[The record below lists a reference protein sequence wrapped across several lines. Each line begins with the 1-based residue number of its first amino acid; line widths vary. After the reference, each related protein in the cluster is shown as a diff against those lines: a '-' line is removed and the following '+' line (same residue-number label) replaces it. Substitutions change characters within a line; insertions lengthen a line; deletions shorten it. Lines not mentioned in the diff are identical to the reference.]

1 MDRISRRQAMR
12 VSVAVAASGAALLA
26 GKADA
31 VDLLDLKGSDHLP
44 DVLTVDYT
52 FRDYEVV
59 DYGYYSLDSMPRIRL
74 RGPRFDPRTANPGSF
89 FTAFGSAHTMGVFS
103 PVTYP
108 ELLAE
113 QLHMPAWNVGVGGV
127 SAHFY
132 NSYPQFAD
140 YANRGRFAIVQ
151 LMSGRMDGN
160 DRIENIPAAQM
171 VRDRKRGDFVIP
183 EGVWGRI
190 EKEEPDKLLTYIEQS
205 RTAWAEQHAKL
216 LDSLKVPVVM
226 FWFSGRSL
234 GDSGAAT
241 RQVGSLEAT
250 SFPQFVNGSDVAKI
264 RGKAE
269 AFVECTSMRGSGYKL
284 RSRFTGEP
292 VKVNHKMLGDRGS
305 PVDLFDDNNSYY
317 PSPEMQADAAKSLYD
332 TVKRFAG

>member
-1 MDRISRRQAMR
+1 MR
-12 VSVAVAASGAALLA
+12 MSMAAAASGAALTGLLA

-31 VDLLDLKGSDHLP
+31 VDLTSLKGSDHLP

-59 DYGYYSLDSMPRIRL
+59 DYDYYSLDSMPRVRL
-74 RGPRFDPRTANPGSF
+74 RGPRFDPRSAKPGSF
-89 FTAFGSAHTMGVFS
+89 FTAFGSAHTLGVFS
-103 PVTYP
+103 PVAYP
-108 ELLAE
+108 DLLAE
-113 QLHMPAWNVGVGGV
+113 QLKMPAWNVGIGGV

-151 LMSGRMDGN
+151 LMAGRMDGN

-183 EGVWGRI
+183 EAVWGRI
-190 EKEEPDKLLTYIEQS
+190 EREEPGMMLTYVEQS
-205 RTAWAEQHAKL
+205 RAAWAEQHAKL

-234 GDSGAAT
+234 ADSGSAT
-241 RQVGSLEAT
+241 RQIGSLEAT

-284 RSRFTGEP
+284 RTRFTGEP
-292 VKVNHKMLGDRGS
+292 VRVNHRMLGERGS
-305 PVDLFDDNNSYY
+305 PVDLFDDTNSYY
-317 PSPEMQADAAKSLYD
+317 PSPEMQADAAKALFD
-332 TVKRFAG
+332 TVKRYAG